1 MQEIVLDLETTGLE
15 PKNGHKIVEIGAI
28 KLDKNRNMTKDI
40 FHHYVNP
47 QRSMPQEAY
56 DIHGIDDAMLADKPI
71 FAVVA
76 EAFVE
81 FIKGSTLI
89 IHNAS
94 FDIKFLNHEL
104 KLLGKPSINAV
115 NVIDTLRMAQNIYPG
130 KKASLDTLC
139 NRFKIDLSNRKLH
152 GALKDAELLAQVYFF
167 MTGGAVQYSLQAN
180 QDLQEIKN
188 ITTHQ
193 TQLNAKVAKPTA
205 DELQEHLKLVRK
217 MQNSIWAATKEDL

>member
-15 PKNGHKIVEIGAI
+15 PKHGHKIVEIGAI
-28 KLDKNRNMTKDI
+28 KLDKNRKMTNDI
-40 FHHYVNP
+40 FHQYVNP
-47 QRSMPQEAY
+47 QRSMPMEAY
-56 DIHGIDDAMLADKPI
+56 NIHGIDDGMLADKPI

-76 EAFVE
+76 ESFVE

-89 IHNAS
+89 IHNAP

-104 KLLGKPSINAV
+104 RLLGRPSINVV
-115 NVIDTLRMAQNIYPG
+115 NVIDTLKMAQNIYPG

-167 MTGGAVQYSLQAN
+167 MTGGAVQYSLEVSN
-180 QDLQEIKN
+180 DMQEIKN
-188 ITTHQ
+188 VTSQQAKIT
-193 TQLNAKVAKPTA
+193 AKLVKPTA
-205 DELQEHLKLVRK
+205 NELEAHLKLVRK
-217 MQNSIWAATKEDL
+217 MQNSIWAAQEEK

>member
-15 PKNGHKIVEIGAI
+15 PKHGHKIVEIGAI
-28 KLDKNRNMTKDI
+28 KLDKNRNMTREV
-40 FHHYVNP
+40 FHQYVNP

-56 DIHGIDDAMLADKPI
+56 NIHGIDDGMLADKPI

-76 EAFVE
+76 DSFVE
-81 FIKGSTLI
+81 FIKDSILI

-139 NRFKIDLSNRKLH
+139 NRFKIDLSDRKLH
-152 GALKDAELLAQVYFF
+152 GALKDAKLLAQVYFF
-167 MTGGAVQYSLQAN
+167 MVGGAVQYSLEVNQNLEDMKSIANHQA
-180 QDLQEIKN
+180 KFS
-188 ITTHQ
+188 T
-193 TQLNAKVAKPTA
+193 KVIKPTA

-217 MQNSIWAATKEDL
+217 MQNSIWATKGEDM